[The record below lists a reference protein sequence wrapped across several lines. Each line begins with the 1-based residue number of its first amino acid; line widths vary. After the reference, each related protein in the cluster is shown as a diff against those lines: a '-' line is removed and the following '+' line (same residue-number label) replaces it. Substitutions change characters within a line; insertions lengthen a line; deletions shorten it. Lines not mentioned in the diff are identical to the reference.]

1 MTLRV
6 LIKGEVDLVRAFGVD
21 GSSSSAPALF
31 SGSGPG
37 PIELIVEPPV
47 RTEVLAQQLA
57 APADDASSNVSATT
71 RAADPDID
79 VVVLSIAG
87 DLTRDLY
94 RKPASGELV
103 DSANLEAGSIAYE
116 PADSDFENSAAS
128 VVERLAA
135 ANAPLVIWFT
145 ASTVNGEDEPHRWT
159 DKDQPFSVRAN
170 RLNLSLARLS
180 QKTGVCFVDADRLLA
195 ELGAGEHVEGPLQY
209 SAQASGRLGEE
220 FVRILID
227 TGKLE
232 PALVGPENLDRA

>member
-6 LIKGEVDLVRAFGVD
+6 LIKGEVDVVRAFGVEE
-21 GSSSSAPALF
+21 SSSPGPALF
-31 SGSGPG
+31 SGSASA

-57 APADDASSNVSATT
+57 ASSPSKSSITT

-87 DLTRDLY
+87 DLTRDLF
-94 RKPASGELV
+94 RKPGSDELV
-103 DSANLEAGSIAYE
+103 DSGSIDVASTGYE
-116 PADSDFENSAAS
+116 PAESDFENGAAA
-128 VVERLAA
+128 VVEHLAA
-135 ANAPLVIWFT
+135 ANAPLVVWFT
-145 ASTVNGEDEPHRWT
+145 ASTVNGEDEPHRWARGET
-159 DKDQPFSVRAN
+159 PFSVRAN

-195 ELGAGEHVEGPLQY
+195 ELGADQHVEGPLRY
-209 SAQASGRLGEE
+209 SAEASARLGEE
-220 FVRILID
+220 FIRILTD

-232 PALVGPENLDRA
+232 PSLVGHEKPSEA

>member
-6 LIKGEVDLVRAFGVD
+6 LIKGEVDVARAFGVEG
-21 GSSSSAPALF
+21 GSSSGPALF
-31 SGSGPG
+31 SGSGSG

-57 APADDASSNVSATT
+57 AADSSSSAFATT

-103 DSANLEAGSIAYE
+103 DAGNVEAGSIDYE
-116 PADSDFENSAAS
+116 PADSDFETSAAS

-145 ASTVNGEDEPHRWT
+145 ASTVNGEDEPHRWGEGEE
-159 DKDQPFSVRAN
+159 PFSMRAN

-220 FVRILID
+220 FVRILVD

-232 PALVGPENLDRA
+232 PVSVGQENLDQA